1 MSTRVH
7 PTAIVDQ
14 SAELG
19 SDVAVG
25 PYCVIGPEVRVGD
38 GTVLQNHVTV
48 QERVTLGRENIVF
61 PFAVLGA
68 EPQDL
73 KYAGLPTR
81 VEIGD
86 RNKIREHAT
95 IHRGTELGGGCTRVG
110 SDCLIMVGVH
120 IAHDCTVEDE
130 VVIANN
136 SMLGGHCLVEQGAAI
151 GGGVGVHHFTCVGTL
166 SFIGG
171 MSRVARDVPPYCV
184 VEGTRSEAK
193 KINTTAL
200 MRRKWCETEI
210 EALRDAFRMLFRS
223 SEVSVSEAIDLLRSR
238 PDAHPSV
245 MRLCDFV
252 ERTDAGVHGR
262 QLEKSRGASNP
273 RR

>member
-1 MSTRVH
+1 MSVKIH
-7 PTAIVDQ
+7 PTAIVDRT
-14 SAELG
+14 AELA
-19 SDVAVG
+19 SDVVVG
-25 PYCVIGPEVRVGD
+25 PYCVIGSEVRIGA
-38 GTVLQNHVTV
+38 GSVLHNHVTV
-48 QERVTLGRENIVF
+48 QERVTIGQKNCIY
-61 PFAVLGA
+61 PFAVIGA

-86 RNKIREHAT
+86 RNRIREHAT
-95 IHRGTELGGGCTRVG
+95 IHRGTELGGGCTRIG

-120 IAHDCTVEDE
+120 VAHDCTVEDE

-136 SMLGGHCLVEQGAAI
+136 TMLGGHCLVERGAAI

-184 VEGTRSEAK
+184 VEGTRAEAK

-200 MRRKWCETEI
+200 MRRKWCDNEI
-210 EALRDAFRMLFRS
+210 EALREAFRMLYRS
-223 SEVSVSEAIDLLRSR
+223 GDLSVREAIRELRSR
-238 PDAHPSV
+238 PNPV
-245 MRLCDFV
+245 
-252 ERTDAGVHGR
+252 AG
-262 QLEKSRGASNP
+262 
-273 RR
+273 

>member
-1 MSTRVH
+1 MHIKIH
-7 PTAIVDQ
+7 PTAIVDS

-19 SDVAVG
+19 DGVVIG
-25 PYCVIGPEVRVGD
+25 PYCVIGEGVRIGA
-38 GTVLQNHVTV
+38 GTHLHNHVTV
-48 QERVTLGRENIVF
+48 QEHTTIGRENSVF
-61 PFAVLGA
+61 PFAVIGA

-73 KYAGLPTR
+73 KYGGATTH

-95 IHRGTELGGGCTRVG
+95 IHRGTELGGGCTRIG
-110 SDCLIMVGVH
+110 SKCLIMVGVH
-120 IAHDCTVEDE
+120 VAHDCTIRDE

-136 SMLGGHCLVEQGAAI
+136 TMLGGHCLVEHGAAI

-171 MSRVARDVPPYCV
+171 MSRIAKDVPPYCV
-184 VEGTRSEAK
+184 VEGMRAEAK

-200 MRRKWCETEI
+200 TRRRWSEAEV
-210 EALRDAFRMLFRS
+210 EALREAFRMLYRGTGL
-223 SEVSVSEAIDLLRSR
+223 VRDAVSELRLTR
-238 PDAHPSV
+238 AEFPSV
-245 MRLCDFV
+245 MHLCDFV

-262 QLEKSRGASNP
+262 QLEGTRGELNP